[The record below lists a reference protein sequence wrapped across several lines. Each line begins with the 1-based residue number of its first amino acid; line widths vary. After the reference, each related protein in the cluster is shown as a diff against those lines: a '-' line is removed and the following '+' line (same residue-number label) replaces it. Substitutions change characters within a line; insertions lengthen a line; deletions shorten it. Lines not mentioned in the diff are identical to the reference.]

1 MVFILPLYTRDASTF
16 AELEDHIQKTISNLQ
31 AVTCEDFERSEE
43 EEVEFGRLLTYVQVR
58 KSANFFRTF
67 EESEMLTS
75 QEVYGIP
82 KFWFPVTTTNR
93 ILPIRGI

>member
-1 MVFILPLYTRDASTF
+1 
-16 AELEDHIQKTISNLQ
+16 
-31 AVTCEDFERSEE
+31 VTCEDFERSEE

-58 KSANFFRTF
+58 KSANFLRTF

-82 KFWFPVTTTNR
+82 NFGFLSPQLIGFCQFGVFKKEAGLRRAYFYMNKRIRFREDSVLNR
-93 ILPIRGI
+93 